1 MLGIRMGN
9 DVTVVVD
16 DEYGASANAGVLEAL
31 QNGVERD
38 HRREHAR
45 EVVLGVLQRHC
56 HDEGGAIIRRQC
68 QRIAAE
74 FNRLDAAYE
83 GALQGLG
90 NEGILLRAKISLR
103 CSGTLPVAATGGP
116 MNARV

>member
-1 MLGIRMGN
+1 MLRIRMGN

-16 DEYGASANAGVLEAL
+16 DEHRASADAGILQAV

-38 HRREHAR
+38 HRREHAG
-45 EVVLGVLQRHC
+45 EVVLGVLQRHR
-56 HDEGGAIIRRQC
+56 HDEGGAIIGRQG

-90 NEGILLRAKISLR
+90 NEGILLRAKISL
-103 CSGTLPVAATGGP
+103 
-116 MNARV
+116 